1 MIITITLNTAID
13 RTLFIDEFIW
23 DRTIRATES
32 VIGMGGKATDAS
44 WILGELNHPN
54 VAAGFAAGEVG
65 NQIERMLQDR
75 GSMTDFVWVEGE
87 SRTNIIVVSN
97 KGKGQSTLVSGGLII
112 SDHHLDQFIEKYR
125 CLLSKADCI
134 LIGGSVPDGV
144 DPGIYTRLVQWAI
157 DVDVPVVLDSSG
169 PGLISGLEGKPS
181 IIKPNLDEISEL
193 AGFKVTSIE
202 SSYEAAIAIQKK
214 FGTSVI
220 ITHGSKGALAVL
232 QNNAYWI
239 PSLDIPVISTAGA
252 GDGVLAGLALAYANK
267 KPLEEGLK
275 LGFAAAAAVCIT
287 PATADCRLSDV
298 EYFLPQIKLID
309 YK

>member
-1 MIITITLNTAID
+1 MILTITLNTAID

-44 WILGELNHPN
+44 WILGELNYPN
-54 VAAGFAAGEVG
+54 IATGFAASEVG

-75 GSMTDFVWVEGE
+75 GSITDFVWVEGE

-97 KGKGQSTLVSGGLII
+97 KGNGQSTLVSGGLVI

-144 DPGIYTRLVQWAI
+144 DPGIYTKLVLWAI
-157 DVDVPVVLDSSG
+157 DVDVPVVFDSSG

-181 IIKPNLDEISEL
+181 IMKPNLDEISEL

-232 QNNAYWI
+232 QNKAYWI

-287 PATADCRLSDV
+287 PATADCKRSDV
-298 EYFLPQIKLID
+298 DHFLPQIQLID

>member
-54 VAAGFAAGEVG
+54 VAAGFVAGEVG

>member
-13 RTLFIDEFIW
+13 RTLFIDKFTW

-54 VAAGFAAGEVG
+54 IAAGFAAGEVG
-65 NQIERMLQDR
+65 NQINKMLQDR
-75 GSMTDFVWVEGE
+75 GSITDFIWVEGE

-97 KGKGQSTLVSGGLII
+97 KGEGQSTLVSGGLII

-125 CLLSKADCI
+125 WLLPKADCI
-134 LIGGSVPDGV
+134 LIGGSIPNGV
-144 DPGIYTRLVQWAI
+144 DPGIYTKLIQWAI
-157 DVDVPVVLDSSG
+157 DVDVPVVFDSSG

-181 IIKPNLDEISEL
+181 IVKPNLDEISEL
-193 AGFKVTSIE
+193 AGIRVDSVA
-202 SSYEAAIAIQKK
+202 SSYEAAKAIQKK
-214 FGTSVI
+214 YGTSVV

-239 PSLDIPVISTAGA
+239 PSLNIRVVSTAGA

-275 LGFAAAAAVCIT
+275 WGFAASAAVCIT

-298 EYFLPQIKLID
+298 ERFLPQIQLKD
-309 YK
+309 YN

>member
-1 MIITITLNTAID
+1 MIITVTLNTAID

-23 DRTIRATES
+23 DRTIRATKS

-54 VAAGFAAGEVG
+54 MATGFAAGEVG

-134 LIGGSVPDGV
+134 LIGGSVPNDV
-144 DPGIYTRLVQWAI
+144 DPGIYTKLVQWAI
-157 DVDVPVVLDSSG
+157 GVDVPVVLDSSG

-181 IIKPNLDEISEL
+181 IIKPNLDEISEI
-193 AGFKVTSIE
+193 AGIKVTSVE
-202 SSYEAAIAIQKK
+202 SSYEAALAIQKK
-214 FGTSVI
+214 YGTSVV

-239 PSLDIPVISTAGA
+239 SSLDIPVISTAGA
-252 GDGVLAGLALAYANK
+252 GDGVLAGLAVAYANK

-287 PATADCRLSDV
+287 PATADCKRSDV
-298 EYFLPQIKLID
+298 DRFLPQIQLKD